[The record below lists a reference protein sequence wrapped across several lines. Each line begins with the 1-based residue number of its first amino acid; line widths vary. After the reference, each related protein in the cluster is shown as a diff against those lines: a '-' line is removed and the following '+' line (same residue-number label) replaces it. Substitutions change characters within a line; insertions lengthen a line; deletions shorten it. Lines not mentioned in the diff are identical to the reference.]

1 MMQRVGSRIE
11 RVTVFRRGARV
22 ERALDVDGEVSEV
35 RFVGLPLVVDDG
47 SVRARVVSG
56 DGLACDVRVGLE
68 VPDADAEL
76 APAIDDALES
86 AREESTRCRAEV
98 SRLQAAMA
106 RLDALKIVPRP
117 APRDN
122 EPPLPIP
129 LESRQRL
136 LALRAAEEE
145 RVASALAAAN
155 EAQRVADKK
164 LAEETDRHNR
174 ATTARNAK
182 EHELRKVATVSLA
195 SAKKGAKVVLEY
207 AVPGATWSPSYVLTL
222 SGDKAKLGMRAMVAQ
237 RTGEDWTGVSLRLS
251 TAEADAWTELPEL
264 AKARIGRAQP
274 RQAKLGYREPPEGAA
289 ALYADYD
296 RVAGPP
302 ASYEPPLAEAGEMA
316 AEEEETTPADAA
328 ATRAGTISFGGPAGG
343 AMPPPAPQMMA
354 MPMSRSAGA
363 RKSASLA
370 GAILA
375 APAAAVAAPIMALG
389 RALAPPAP
397 KAAPARARRAKS
409 DDVLEEM
416 AALDEGETQIRM
428 PPGESWELAG
438 ESLSFSRLRMRGAGD
453 SARGELVAI
462 AQASVYV
469 EAFGARIKVDV
480 GAAIR
485 VALSRADIDAGALPQ
500 GYELAHTTDAYDYAY
515 EAELPCDV
523 ASDGAFR
530 AITVADWS
538 ATTKLRHVAVPREA
552 QQVYRMLDIDSPI
565 DAALLSGPL
574 DVYEGS
580 GDDVT
585 YRTTTRMP
593 ETPPRGRVEIGLGV
607 EPAIKIAR
615 TTTFQE
621 EAAGLL
627 GGSLALVHKV
637 TVELRNLLPRAAT
650 VEVRERVPII
660 RKDDTEVKIEVGSV
674 DPAWENWDQEQS
686 LAGGH
691 LWKAAIEPG
700 ATRTLTARYTIK
712 ISGKHELVGGNR
724 RES

>member
-1 MMQRVGSRIE
+1 M
-11 RVTVFRRGARV
+11 TVFRRGARV
-22 ERALDVDGEVSEV
+22 ERVLDVNDEVSEV
-35 RFVGLPLVVDDG
+35 RFVGLPLVVEDG
-47 SVRARVVSG
+47 SVRARVVQG
-56 DGLACDVRVGLE
+56 EGLACDVRVGLE
-68 VPDADAEL
+68 VPEADAAL
-76 APAIDDALES
+76 APAIDEALEK
-86 AREESTRCRAEV
+86 AGDETTRCRAEV
-98 SRLQAAMA
+98 SRLQSALA

-117 APRDN
+117 QPRDN

-145 RVASALAAAN
+145 RLGAALAAAN
-155 EAQRVADKK
+155 ESLRAAEKK
-164 LAEETDRHNR
+164 HAEEADRHAR

-195 SAKKGAKVVLEY
+195 SVKKGAKVMLEY

-222 SGDKAKLGMRAMVAQ
+222 SGEKAKLGMRAMVAQ

-251 TAEADAWTELPEL
+251 TAEADAWVELPEL

-274 RQAKLGYREPPEGAA
+274 PHPKLGYREPPEGAD
-289 ALYADYD
+289 ALYSDYD

-302 ASYEPPLAEAGEMA
+302 ASHEPPLSEIVDELAAAE
-316 AEEEETTPADAA
+316 AEEEMTPTDKAE
-328 ATRAGTISFGGPAGG
+328 SYGGAPAGG
-343 AMPPPAPQMMA
+343 AVPPSPMSAS
-354 MPMSRSAGA
+354 MPMMVTRSSPAKKSAGI
-363 RKSASLA
+363 A

-375 APAAAVAAPIMALG
+375 APVTLVAAPVMALG
-389 RALAPPAP
+389 RAFAPPPAP
-397 KAAPARARRAKS
+397 HAPAPRREPSAELLK
-409 DDVLEEM
+409 EM
-416 AALDEGETQIRM
+416 SLDEGETQIRL
-428 PPGESWELAG
+428 PPAESWELAA
-438 ESLSFSRLRMRGAGD
+438 ESLSFARLRMRSPGD
-453 SARGELVAI
+453 AARGELVAI

-469 EAFGARIKVDV
+469 EALGARIKVDV
-480 GAAIR
+480 VSAIR
-485 VALSRADIDAGALPQ
+485 VAFHRAEVDDDALPK

-515 EAELPCDV
+515 AADLPCDV

-530 AITVADWS
+530 AITIADWD
-538 ATTKLRHVAVPREA
+538 AKTTLRYVAVPREA
-552 QQVYRMLDIDSPI
+552 QQVYRLLEIDSPI

-580 GDDVT
+580 GEDVT

-593 ETPPRGRVEIGLGV
+593 ETPPRGLVEIGLGV

-621 EAAGLL
+621 ESAGLL

-637 TVELRNLLPRAAT
+637 SVELRNLMPRAAT
-650 VEVRERVPII
+650 VEVRERVPVI
-660 RKDDTEVKIEVGSV
+660 RKDDTEVKVEVGSV
-674 DPAWENWDQEQS
+674 DPAWDGWDQEQS
-686 LAGGH
+686 LRGGH
-691 LWKAAIEPG
+691 VWKAAIDPG